1 MTKDSADT
9 KYEEI
14 EETGITGVPE
24 SEPKSEKKR
33 RRKRGNWSGKWD
45 IELIELENTTKS
57 IMWVEPVIQILHIN
71 ENYLQNSSLGFRRL
85 SDFQT
90 SFVR

>member
-9 KYEEI
+9 KYEKI
-14 EETGITGVPE
+14 DETGITGVPE

-33 RRKRGNWSGKWD
+33 RRKRDNGSGKRD

-57 IMWVEPVIQILHIN
+57 IM
-71 ENYLQNSSLGFRRL
+71 
-85 SDFQT
+85 
-90 SFVR
+90 

>member
-33 RRKRGNWSGKWD
+33 RRKRDNGSGKR
-45 IELIELENTTKS
+45 
-57 IMWVEPVIQILHIN
+57 H
-71 ENYLQNSSLGFRRL
+71 
-85 SDFQT
+85 
-90 SFVR
+90 